1 MLRPALKENPFMPPI
16 KRIVVGIDM
25 SPLANWAAARAAL
38 LAHESGSE
46 SVDLIHVI
54 DNLAIETLRHL
65 VQTPLETEHRLMEL
79 SRKQLTEIERTL
91 FEKYG
96 ISVSTTTLNVGR
108 PYIEIVR
115 YAEFLNADLVVLG
128 AHGGGMVR
136 ELFVGSTVDRV
147 LRKLVRPVLIVKR
160 EPRAGY
166 RKVLVPVDF
175 SEFSE
180 QATEFAMNIAP
191 HAHITTLHA
200 VEVPFKARLES
211 AGVDDKLIQIYESQV
226 QVQKEKEIQQF
237 ISELEAPK
245 ADLSS
250 VVELGPAS
258 AVIRKNMEVLDPDL
272 IVLGKQGQSGQDE
285 TLLGGVARR
294 VIKDASCDIL
304 VVPTF

>member
-1 MLRPALKENPFMPPI
+1 MPPI
-16 KRIVVGIDM
+16 KRIMVGIDM

-108 PYIEIVR
+108 PYTEIVR

-160 EPRAGY
+160 EPQAGY
-166 RKVLVPVDF
+166 RKVLIPVDF

-304 VVPTF
+304 VVPLF